1 MARPIPDLEL
11 MEANEAALDDRV
23 IIDDTS
29 DAETKAMEIEQL
41 LKLII
46 PTGLITPFGG
56 ASAPDGFLLC
66 DGANVSRTTYADLF
80 AVIGTNYGV
89 GDGSST
95 FGLPNLKGRVPV
107 GLDTG
112 QTEFNTLGKSGGSKT
127 HTLTKAELPNIQAS
141 ALFHGS
147 GSATVLQSVSGDF
160 TGTIRSS
167 YVGGSPIGGAQS
179 VSGINMN
186 IGSNTPHNNLQPFIT
201 TNYMIKL

>member
-66 DGANVSRTTYADLF
+66 DGAAVSRTTYADLF
-80 AVIGTNYGV
+80 AVVGTNYGV

-95 FGLPNLKGRVPV
+95 FNLPNLKGRVPV

-112 QTEFNTLGKSGGSKT
+112 QTEFNTLGKSGGAKT
-127 HTLTKAELPNIQAS
+127 HLLTAAESGLRQHAHSYAGISGAGQTEFGPSNLVQPTNNSTSTRNAGPLDAQQA
-141 ALFHGS
+141 
-147 GSATVLQSVSGDF
+147 
-160 TGTIRSS
+160 
-167 YVGGSPIGGAQS
+167 
-179 VSGINMN
+179 
-186 IGSNTPHNNLQPFIT
+186 HNNLQPYLTANFL
-201 TNYMIKL
+201 IKT

>member
-80 AVIGTNYGV
+80 AVIGTNYGN

-112 QTEFNTLGKSGGSKT
+112 QTEFNTLGKNGGTKSETLVQNQLPASFNLNTSTSNNRAGSVTGVRLGYGSDSDVANRNYSFTNSGGSQ
-127 HTLTKAELPNIQAS
+127 PINNIQPYLTA
-141 ALFHGS
+141 
-147 GSATVLQSVSGDF
+147 
-160 TGTIRSS
+160 
-167 YVGGSPIGGAQS
+167 
-179 VSGINMN
+179 
-186 IGSNTPHNNLQPFIT
+186 
-201 TNYMIKL
+201 NYIIKS